1 MVNKSLARLLTLG
14 VGFCFA
20 HISFAG
26 QPAGRAD
33 VGLRARPKWVPD
45 EIIVKFHS
53 GVSQDRIDQLNRRY
67 GAAVK
72 YTSPFAG
79 FKRVKTLAG
88 RAADEMVELYRREP
102 DVEYAELN
110 YYAHALFVPND
121 PGYQYQW
128 HFNNAA
134 TGISIEPVWDITAG
148 DPNVIVAVV
157 DTGAAYED
165 YPAPAHWHIS
175 SYQAYSGNSWW
186 CGLDNPDWAA
196 PPGYGDGW
204 KDYLQHAF
212 DLTWAAGTVTFSYQ
226 YRHDLEVTAGIA
238 YDKAFTEISANDGQT
253 WTTLKTYTGYSK
265 AKGKIGWKAESLDL
279 TAYAGQSV
287 LIRFRVWTDEAYS
300 DEDGFFNS
308 DGALFVDDIKLE
320 DASGILFYDD
330 VESGPGSWEPTRYQQ
345 APDLAATHFVAGR
358 DFVNN
363 DDHANDDE
371 GHGTHVSGTIAESTD
386 NGIGVAGA
394 AFDSAIMPVKVLGAA
409 GYGTYQQIADGI
421 YYAAD
426 NGADVISMSLGGG
439 SPAQTLEDAVAYAY
453 NHGVTVIAACGNSNT
468 ATCDYPAA
476 YDPYVIAVGATQY
489 DGARAP
495 YSSYGP
501 SLDVVAPGGNTGLD
515 QNGDGYADGVLQQT
529 FSDTPIDW
537 GYWFYQGTSMATP
550 HVSAVAALLIST
562 GVTGPDAVR
571 EALESTAKDLGAAGW
586 DQQYGSG
593 LVDAYAALNY
603 YHMAADFNYSGA
615 VDFADVAR
623 IAGYWLDND
632 PLTDIAPDGGDGIVN
647 FLDFAKLAQSWQN

>member
-1 MVNKSLARLLTLG
+1 VVNRALAGLLTLCAL
-14 VGFCFA
+14 FFSA

-33 VGLRARPKWVPD
+33 AGLRTRPKGVPD
-45 EIIVKFHS
+45 EIIVKFRS
-53 GVSQDRIDQLNRRY
+53 GVSDGRINQINRRH
-67 GAAVK
+67 GAALK

-79 FKRVKTLAG
+79 FKRIKAPAG
-88 RAADEMVELYRREP
+88 KAADQMVELYHREP

-110 YYAHALFVPND
+110 YYARALFVPND
-121 PGYQYQW
+121 PCYPYQW
-128 HFNNAA
+128 NFNNAA
-134 TGISIEPVWDITAG
+134 TGINIEPVWDITAG
-148 DPNVIVAVV
+148 DPNVIVAVL

-175 SYQAYSGNSWW
+175 SYRAYSGNSWW
-186 CGLDNPDWAA
+186 CGLDNPDWAT

-204 KDYLQHAF
+204 KDYLQHSF
-212 DLTWAAGTVTFSYQ
+212 DLTGAAGTVTFSYR
-226 YRHDLEVTAGIA
+226 YRHDLEVTSGIA
-238 YDKAFTEISANDGQT
+238 YDKAFAEISTDGGET

-265 AKGKIGWKAESLDL
+265 VKGKIGWKAESLDL

-287 LIRFRVWTDEAYS
+287 LIRFRVWTDKAYS

-308 DGALFVDDIKLE
+308 DGAFFVDNIELE
-320 DASGILFYDD
+320 DGSGVIFYDD

-345 APDLAATHFVAGR
+345 APDLAATHFLAGK

-371 GHGTHVSGTIAESTD
+371 GHGTHVTGTIAQSTD

-394 AFDSAIMPVKVLGAA
+394 AFDTTIMPVKVLGAA

-421 YYAAD
+421 YYAVN

-468 ATCDYPAA
+468 PTCDYPAA
-476 YDPYVIAVGATQY
+476 YDSYVIAVGATQY

-501 SLDVVAPGGNTGLD
+501 SLDVAAPGGNTGLD

-529 FSDTPIDW
+529 FGDTPVDW
-537 GYWFYQGTSMATP
+537 GYRFYQGTSMATP
-550 HVSAVAALLIST
+550 HVSAIAALLIST
-562 GVTGPDAVR
+562 GVSGPDAVG
-571 EALESTAKDLGAAGW
+571 EALESTAKDLGTPGW
-586 DQQYGSG
+586 DQQYGWG

-603 YHMAADFNYSGA
+603 YHVAADFNYDGA
-615 VDFADVAR
+615 VDFEDVAR
-623 IAGYWLDND
+623 IGGYWLDYD

-647 FLDFAKLAQSWQN
+647 FLDFAKLAEGWQN